1 MMILIILFLLIFTNF
16 NGSVNAINDCYHHD
30 KASLTIN
37 ITIDNSNGSD
47 IPACLNGDGLNACK
61 TLDYALSH
69 LDCQSDSLVVT
80 IQNGTYNYSLNAT
93 DTTMQFWNYSS
104 ISIVGKG
111 INISIISC
119 SKPGAGFAFFNSTEV
134 LIQDI
139 TIELCGSRQ
148 NGTSFDATSKT
159 PTVSDVNAALY
170 FLFCEDVSIIR
181 SLITNSINI
190 GVVVYNTNRTLNVI
204 NSTFSFNRVKPNNS
218 NNSVGGGGGFYAEF
232 TFCNPGYVNATQCVR
247 PSCSDVNFTFE
258 GSSFTDNIASDG
270 LEEYNTFIRASG
282 TLNIAFG
289 RGGGL
294 SLIFK
299 GSVRNS
305 SVVIRNCAIYSNTA
319 TWGAG
324 LFVEFQ
330 DNSHNNKVLIED
342 TKIDSNSCALTAED
356 NTGTGGGGARIGFIS
371 FATKS
376 VEYNAIVFNKCTF
389 SNNDAYWGGGLS
401 YYTFRE
407 GRTIDATNNVTFN
420 NCLWMNNRAVLGSAV
435 DLSVWHPIKSGVL
448 SKVLFSDC
456 SFTGNVN
463 QRKNK
468 TYYKD
473 SFLGTGAFYSDSIPV
488 AFQNSV
494 NFKNN
499 VGSAMALS
507 ATSATFYEGCKSNFS
522 HNHGW
527 TGGGIALLG
536 NAWLEIYNHTN
547 FTFYSNSAI
556 LNGGAISVVIS
567 SRHDLLSSRNCFLQ
581 YYEHF
586 LGPQSWCTYF
596 KFIDNFAPYGRGPS
610 IFATSLLSCVW
621 GNSTGNFVHG
631 KLPFINWTII
641 ETSGNILE
649 EISTEIAKIDD
660 HTATLTVAP
669 GNLTDLS
676 LMFKN
681 DLNESI
687 SNSIYLLPDKDKKFT
702 VESNL
707 TTDKSVTFYGL
718 PNQTVD
724 LQVITDN
731 PRIVST
737 RIKVNL
743 TCCSPGYVWIYS
755 SNSNDGKCKCSYD
768 VGKKWDGIVRCN
780 ESKFRAYIEKDYWI
794 GNLTAYN
801 YGNNICDYKLHTG
814 KCPKNYCSTSNSIL
828 LPSSVKKLSDFMC
841 MRQNRTG
848 VLCGEC
854 RNNYCVA
861 VNRQYYT
868 CTSNV
873 DNSKW
878 AVLLATEYL
887 PSTILLVTILFYD
900 INLHS
905 EALGSV
911 VMYFQVYSTLNIY
924 SDGEISQPQHTYNVG
939 KGIDFLYN
947 IWNLEFIGMWL
958 PPYCLAKNLNTMD
971 VLMISYISGFYPFLI
986 IFMYILFGKLKR
998 FSCCNPFINFCIR
1011 LKWKTSLK
1019 ASILNGLSTFWTLA
1033 YTKLALVSCLILSI
1047 GYLKGNED
1055 SQSSVKQVV
1064 YLQGNLGY
1072 FYNEHLPYAI
1082 PALIILVFF
1091 IISPSLAL
1099 LCYPLITRIMAKIK
1113 KYVNL
1118 DGNRLYAYI
1127 SDGMERPF
1135 IRFKPL
1141 LDSFQG
1147 PYKPGCEF
1155 FAGLMY
1161 WYRLGIFFTYAFASG
1176 SKQFYI
1182 NSVISIILIALISFF
1197 QPFRNSMNNMV
1208 MMFITINIT
1217 LINLI
1222 SLYNYYEDISD
1233 FMSWFQL
1240 LLIILPF
1247 VYFAGCAVLGIKR
1260 KIQDYLRCAPPAGLY
1275 TDIQTQEFDNSLFQ
1289 NTVEE

>member
-30 KASLTIN
+30 KASQTIN

-93 DTTMQFWNYSS
+93 NTTMQFWNYSS

-111 INISIISC
+111 INVSIISC
-119 SKPGAGFAFFNSTEV
+119 SKPGAGFAFFNSTKV

-148 NGTSFDATSKT
+148 NGTSYDATSKT

-218 NNSVGGGGGFYAEF
+218 VGGGGFYAEF
-232 TFCNPGYVNATQCVR
+232 TFCNPGYVNATQCVK
-247 PSCSDVNFTFE
+247 PSCSGVNFIFE
-258 GSSFTDNIASDG
+258 GSNFTDNKASDG
-270 LEEYNTFIRASG
+270 LEKTNTFIRASD
-282 TLNIAFG
+282 THNIAFG

-299 GSVRNS
+299 GRVRNS
-305 SVVIRNCAIYSNTA
+305 SVVIRDCTIYSNTA

-330 DNSHNNKVLIED
+330 DSSHNNKVLIED
-342 TKIDSNSCALTAED
+342 TIIDSNSCALTAED

-376 VEYNAIVFNKCTF
+376 VENNTITFDNCTF
-389 SNNDAYWGGGLS
+389 ANNDAYWGGGLS

-407 GRTIDATNNVTFN
+407 RETINATNNVNFN
-420 NCLWMNNRAVLGSAV
+420 SCSWTNNSAVLGSAI

-448 SKVLFSDC
+448 SKVMFSDC
-456 SFTGNVN
+456 NFTGNLN
-463 QRKNK
+463 QRNNK
-468 TYYKD
+468 IDYNV
-473 SFLGTGAFYSDSIPV
+473 SILGTGAFYSDSIPV

-499 VGSAMALS
+499 SGSGMALS
-507 ATSATFYEGCKSNFS
+507 ATSATFNLGCKSNFS
-522 HNHGW
+522 RNTGW
-527 TGGGIALLG
+527 TGGAIALLG
-536 NAWLEIYNHTN
+536 NAWLEIYNRTN
-547 FTFYSNSAI
+547 FTFYKNSAI

-581 YYEHF
+581 YSDQF
-586 LGPQSWCTYF
+586 VGPQDWGAYF
-596 KFIDNFAPYGRGPS
+596 KFINNTAPYGHGQS

-621 GNSTGNFVHG
+621 GNSAGSSVYDN
-631 KLPFINWTII
+631 LPFSNWTIFDFNG
-641 ETSGNILE
+641 SNISN
-649 EISTEIAKIDD
+649 EISTEIARIDINN
-660 HTATLTVAP
+660 TQYAMWTVSPGQLTTLP
-669 GNLTDLS
+669 IY
-676 LMFKN
+676 FKN
-681 DLNESI
+681 DFKMSI
-687 SNSIYLLPDKDKKFT
+687 NNSIYLLPNT

-707 TTDKSVTFYGL
+707 TTDKSVTFYGSQ
-718 PNQTVD
+718 NQPVD
-724 LQVITDN
+724 LEIVTDN

-737 RIKVNL
+737 KLKVNL
-743 TCCSPGYVWIYS
+743 ASCPPGYVWINS
-755 SNSNDGKCKCSYD
+755 STITEQRCVCGYKINKT
-768 VGKKWDGIVRCN
+768 WDGIIYCDDQA
-780 ESKFRAYIEKDYWI
+780 FQAYIKRDYWAGI
-794 GNLTAYN
+794 LPGTC
-801 YGNNICDYKLHTG
+801 NNSHHKEELYTE
-814 KCPKNYCSTSNSIL
+814 KCPTKYCSTSRSSIML
-828 LPSSVKKLSDFMC
+828 LPSSAQDLSKILC
-841 MRQNRTG
+841 MDQNRTG
-848 VLCGEC
+848 ILCGEC
-854 RNNYCVA
+854 INSSYCVA
-861 VNRQYYT
+861 INSRHYT
-868 CTSNV
+868 CTANV
-873 DNSKW
+873 KHSKW

-887 PSTILLVTILFYD
+887 PSTIFLVTILFYD

-911 VMYFQVYSTLNIY
+911 IMYFQVYSALDIY
-924 SDGEISQPQHTYNVG
+924 SDGEIGQPQHTNDVN
-939 KGIDFLYN
+939 KGINFLYN
-947 IWNLEFIGMWL
+947 IWNLEFLGIWL
-958 PPYCLAKNLNTMD
+958 HPYCLAKNLNTMH
-971 VLMISYISGFYPFLI
+971 VLMISYVSGFYPFLI
-986 IFMYILFGKLKR
+986 IFVYILFGKLKR
-998 FSCCNPFINFCIR
+998 FSCCNPFLNFCIR
-1011 LKWKTSLK
+1011 LKWKASLK
-1019 ASILNGLSTFWTLA
+1019 ASIINGLSTFWTLA
-1033 YTKLALVSCLILSI
+1033 YTKLAIVSCLILSI
-1047 GYLKGNED
+1047 GYLKGNE
-1055 SQSSVKQVV
+1055 SSGCSIKRVV

-1072 FYNEHLPYAI
+1072 FHREHLPYAI

-1091 IISPSLAL
+1091 IILPSLAL

-1118 DGNRLYAYI
+1118 DDNRLYAYI